1 MNVTFTTAVSDT
13 YILVSFA
20 EGGEFDGGR
29 FAAELMPQVA
39 DARRFIVFDFT
50 ALPRLDVKV
59 LAHIE
64 PLVAKV
70 RALKRKFALCCSS
83 PTVLAVLEV
92 TGLTG
97 PDAILFKNVD
107 ELKAHVQSYRAATP
121 AAAIR
126 QQAVKMSNSTP
137 KKTAATSHGAI
148 PGRLAPVFWGA
159 LGVLVLLSLM
169 HIVLFIRSGEQAHTL
184 KQLNARL
191 MVLEK
196 NLGQL
201 GASVNSSEQE
211 SAILAELES
220 AAIDTAG
227 AHVAQVAML
236 AREYAQESPKLRIAS
251 RELMQAMT
259 TFKTKNSR
267 CPATLSQCDYKPS
280 DPSINVL
287 LAGGNRC
294 SAIVSKRTIHGMQL
308 TLTISTDN

>member
-1 MNVTFTTAVSDT
+1 MKVTFTTAISDT
-13 YILVSFA
+13 YILVSFT

-39 DARRFIVFDFT
+39 DAKRFIVFDFT

-59 LAHIE
+59 LTHIE

-83 PTVLAVLEV
+83 PAVITVLEV

-97 PDAILFKNVD
+97 PDTILFKSVD

-126 QQAVKMSNSTP
+126 QQAVKSP
-137 KKTAATSHGAI
+137 KAAPQKTNVLSDGAI
-148 PGRLAPVFWGA
+148 PGCLVPVFWGA
-159 LGVLVLLSLM
+159 LGVLVLLSVV

-191 MVLEK
+191 MVLEQ

-227 AHVAQVAML
+227 VHVAQVAML
-236 AREYAQESPKLRIAS
+236 AREYAQESPKLRLAS

-259 TFKTKNSR
+259 LFKTKNSR
-267 CPATLSQCDYKPS
+267 CPVTLTQCEYKPS
-280 DPSINVL
+280 DPSINAL